1 MRRLRAMACLVAALA
16 SVPAFASEPRHGKK
30 GDELE
35 DRIPAV
41 SGALFLKAGRH
52 EITPIFDLSLA
63 DAFRQK
69 LMVGL
74 AYSYHFSEVWAA
86 TGRFSYTV
94 LSHGAGAAKVCPTP
108 EQCGA
113 PTPAELDTLPG
124 NLKLQ
129 ADLAVEFSPIY
140 GKVSFIAEKVLHF
153 DVYATVGLGLTG
165 YGLTKD
171 GVDKSG
177 MSPSVVMGVGQRY
190 FLDSWLA
197 VRLELLD
204 SLYFQPTGKV
214 ASQLSNQMMFT
225 VGFSFFFPTTFTYK
239 PVAEETK

>member
-1 MRRLRAMACLVAALA
+1 MRHLKTIAILAAVLVCLPAHA
-16 SVPAFASEPRHGKK
+16 SKPRHGKK
-30 GDELE
+30 GDELS

-52 EITPIFDLSLA
+52 ELTPIFDLSLA

-74 AYSYHFSEVWAA
+74 AYSYHFSEVWAV

-113 PTPAELDTLPG
+113 PTAAELNTLPG
-124 NLKLQ
+124 NLTMQ
-129 ADLAVEFSPIY
+129 GDVGIEFSPIY
-140 GKVSFIAEKVLHF
+140 GKVSLIAEKVLHF
-153 DVYATVGLGLTG
+153 DVYLTLGGGVTG
-165 YGLTKD
+165 YGLIKNGAD
-171 GVDKSG
+171 ASG
-177 MSPSVVMGVGQRY
+177 MSPSLLAGVGQRY
-190 FLDSWLA
+190 FIDSWLA

-204 SLYFQPTGKV
+204 TVYFQPTGKV

-225 VGFSFFFPTTFTYK
+225 VGLSFFFPTTFTYK
-239 PVAEETK
+239 HHIGEMK